1 MQVFI
6 WAVLVK
12 THWIHSWLGEIEIL
26 DPTVPRLPS
35 TSQGT
40 LDVKVSVITL
50 AGIVLGFSWAGA
62 GRGGKQ
68 ELAEM
73 HH

>member
-6 WAVLVK
+6 WVVLVN
-12 THWIHSWLGEIEIL
+12 THLIHSWLGEIEIL
-26 DPTVPRLPS
+26 DPTVSRLPA

-50 AGIVLGFSWAGA
+50 ADIVLGFSRAGS